1 MQRSFLKGP
10 MNHIY
15 TGTGKASMATVM
27 RAAGLTRGL
36 ASSRPANSL
45 DMRMVNTN
53 NAPLHDGP
61 GKAFTSPWNTRETKN
76 RRRMKIRNL
85 SICLMALHLTLTC
98 ASLGSRDAAKKITV
112 VFCGDVMLDWGVK
125 EVFEEKGP
133 SYPLARIRGFLS
145 KFDYRFCNLE
155 CPISDSGQP
164 DPEKKYVFQAAARS
178 ADILSYGGF
187 NGVSLANNH
196 SMDFGREGLMNT
208 MIELSA
214 RGIQYTG
221 AGMDAGEA
229 HMPVLAEIRGIRL
242 AILGYTN
249 IGTNTSYAGAG
260 VPGIARAAEDL
271 MRRDIQ
277 FCKRFS
283 DFVIVTLHWGE
294 EYTDYP
300 TQDQVD
306 LAHAVIEAGADAVV
320 GHHAHI
326 YQGVEIYRGKPVFYS
341 LGNFLFGST
350 NENIRDNILVSLG
363 FRKDRIDSFEIY
375 AVNGNTDPSN
385 PFQPYRVTGT
395 GARSLL
401 SHLVTISKALGPD
414 FPEKARLENSILRY
428 DFPSDEKRGKEN
440 HRNP

>member
-1 MQRSFLKGP
+1 
-10 MNHIY
+10 
-15 TGTGKASMATVM
+15 
-27 RAAGLTRGL
+27 
-36 ASSRPANSL
+36 
-45 DMRMVNTN
+45 
-53 NAPLHDGP
+53 
-61 GKAFTSPWNTRETKN
+61 
-76 RRRMKIRNL
+76 MKIRNL
-85 SICLMALHLTLTC
+85 SICLIAMHLTLTC
-98 ASLGSRDAAKKITV
+98 ASLGSRDAAKKLTV

-125 EVFEEKGP
+125 EVFEKKGP
-133 SYPLARIRGFLS
+133 SYPLAGIKGFLS

-178 ADILSYGGF
+178 AGILSHGGI

-196 SMDFGREGLMNT
+196 SMDFGHEGLMNT

-229 HMPVLAEIRGIRL
+229 HMPVLVEIRDIRL

-249 IGTNTSYAGAG
+249 IGTNTSYAGAAA
-260 VPGIARAAEDL
+260 PGIARAAGDL

-283 DFVIVTLHWGE
+283 DFVVVTLHWGE
-294 EYTDYP
+294 EYAEYP
-300 TQDQVD
+300 TQEQVEM
-306 LAHAVIEAGADAVV
+306 AHAVIEAGADAVI

-326 YQGVEIYRGKPVFYS
+326 YQGVEIYRGKPVFSS

-350 NENIRDNILVSLG
+350 NESIRDNILVSLV
-363 FRKDRIDSFEIY
+363 FRKDRIESIEIY
-375 AVNGNTDPSN
+375 AVDGNTDSSN

-395 GARSLL
+395 DAHALL
-401 SHLVTISKALGPD
+401 SHLVTLSKALGPD
-414 FPEKARLENSILRY
+414 FPEKAKLEDSTLRY
-428 DFPSDEKRGKEN
+428 DFPSGEKHGKES
-440 HRNP
+440 HTNP